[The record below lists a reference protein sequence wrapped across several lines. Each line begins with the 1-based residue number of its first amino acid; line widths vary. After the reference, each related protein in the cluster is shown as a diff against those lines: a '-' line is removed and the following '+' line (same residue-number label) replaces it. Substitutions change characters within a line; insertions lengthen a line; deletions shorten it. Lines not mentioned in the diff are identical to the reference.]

1 MKWEQEIEL
10 MDDSN
15 DPNDG
20 MDCRDMPSKSH
31 EGAAADPTHMQL
43 FYDGQ

>member
-1 MKWEQEIEL
+1 MKWEEEIEL
-10 MDDSN
+10 VDDSK
-15 DPNDG
+15 
-20 MDCRDMPSKSH
+20 DCQEMTSKSL